1 MELARQCA
9 WAERQ
14 ASLFHYRDKQHREVD
29 IVLELGSGEVA
40 GVEVKTAATVTAK
53 DFAGLRYLRDKLG
66 ERFKTGVVLYTGKRT
81 LSFGE
86 RLAAVPLCGLW
97 S

>member
-1 MELARQCA
+1 
-9 WAERQ
+9 
-14 ASLFHYRDKQHREVD
+14 VD
-29 IVLELGSGEVA
+29 VVLELGSGEVA

-53 DFAGLRYLRDKLG
+53 DFAGLRHLRDKLG
-66 ERFKTGVVLYTGKRT
+66 NRFKMGVVLYTGKPT

-86 RLAAVPLCGLW
+86 RLVAVPLCGPW